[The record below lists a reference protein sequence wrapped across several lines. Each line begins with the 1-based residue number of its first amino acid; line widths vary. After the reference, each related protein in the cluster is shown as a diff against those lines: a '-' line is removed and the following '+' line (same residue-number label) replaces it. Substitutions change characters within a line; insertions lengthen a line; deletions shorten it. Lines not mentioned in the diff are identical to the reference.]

1 MFLGID
7 GGGTYTR
14 VALCNPSG
22 KLLAYTEYRGGA
34 SIKKDPQANENVAA
48 AIKIVMQEAVA
59 KLSQVSGL
67 AIGVADFNGVLDLD
81 WAQKLTSLNG
91 KPPR

>member
-1 MFLGID
+1 
-7 GGGTYTR
+7 
-14 VALCNPSG
+14 
-22 KLLAYTEYRGGA
+22 
-34 SIKKDPQANENVAA
+34 
-48 AIKIVMQEAVA
+48 MQEAVA